1 MRKHLH
7 LFFLSAVAMLLP
19 SVKAQAQEP
28 FTQEDYT
35 VNPELL
41 KMTPEQKA
49 QAVESYKRTFPGLL
63 RYKDEPIGKSKSKLP
78 MAQTKVSEAPH
89 KTVAKAEPSAALKNK
104 TIWVSMYT
112 SDDWDRNDKTTWHYG
127 VYSLTPSNPIA
138 FTQLTPDATYLVAPN
153 GVQFANGHYYGI
165 YSNRFYNTF
174 LGFWL
179 AEFYLS
185 DYDTKTWTGTRKRLS
200 TTSQQNICQESAQA
214 DDGTVYGI
222 FWNSGMSGRE
232 LCTVDYSD
240 GTNIKRTK
248 IANVSNFYVALGITE
263 NDQLYGIADDGNL
276 YKIDKKDGSE
286 TLVGATGLTLKNS
299 KGQVRYQT
307 GEIDQTDDKFYW
319 HANDADGNRG
329 LYEVNLQ
336 TGAATLIGTSNSI
349 VTGMII
355 PQPEPAAAAPA
366 KADTAWIEMT
376 IPDHNGKLHFKAPTL
391 TYSGETLSGSLSY
404 KLRDIRYKNTADSI
418 VVSGTTTA
426 GADVVADV
434 YFKQIGHHKL
444 ALTVS
449 NSAGTSKEYL
459 LSLNVGYDTPNPVT
473 NLTVAV
479 DSIDN
484 QKVNLSWATPR
495 GGVNDGDYDKGTL
508 AYDVYRI
515 ANGDTVLVAGN
526 LTDNSY
532 VDNIPVSPVTY
543 YIYGVQAKAY
553 NLGSDVTWMKD
564 GIVLGNPIDFDWT
577 TNFSAIGDFRLFT
590 VIDVNNDGMKWI
602 KNNTL
607 GHGVMSVSFLP
618 VFGGKNDDWIITP
631 PFKLDTKSVYTLTF
645 YARTD
650 AVYHANTMEVKYGKA
665 NTADGMEN
673 QIYATML
680 PPTES
685 TPFQKEIIVK
695 DNDVYY
701 FGFHDN
707 STVAD
712 KSNIFIDSLALTKTA
727 DMEGPDS
734 VVSKKLI
741 PEAEGALKATLT
753 FDVADYLIDGS
764 TFDKADSIVITRN
777 GKPLAVLTD
786 KKAGES
792 VSYTDNSVPSNAVY
806 SYEITAYR
814 NGKKGRSS
822 QVSGFVG
829 KDVPLPVQ
837 NIKVA
842 DDGSNLLVSWD
853 ELSKVGAN
861 GGYINT
867 SEEDV
872 SVYSTVI
879 SNGSLYINRLVGTSS
894 KGGTSV
900 SVAQNTDNTISGSAT
915 QELYYL
921 ATRANT
927 AEGHSGYAL
936 TKPIVLGKPLELP
949 FKESF
954 KDASVDNGFAWLES
968 NEQSSSNSESS
979 YWALMSGFAV
989 DGDGGCIYWGPH
1001 GSTKSVFAND
1011 EVSFN
1016 MPKISVKGATNPKLY
1031 FSVYSTANNPAK
1043 LRIIV
1048 VRPDG
1053 SETQAAEYDLSTT
1066 TVASWEQKSVDLS
1079 AYSSDRW
1086 IIVKFRGI
1094 ATGTNVDVRI
1104 DNINIFNQLKRDL
1117 AVNSIETP
1125 GKVRANKTGKLTA
1138 RIGNYGSRVER
1149 NFSVVALVDNVP
1161 VDTVQVNDE
1170 LAIADNK
1177 TFTLNFPV
1185 GATKSKV
1192 SVKAQVVLSNDE
1204 NSADDMSEANEV
1216 EVLPSEY
1223 TKVND
1228 LQATPAVKGVSLA
1241 WTKPVTPAAVAAEE
1255 GFEDYE
1261 PFATELGDWTLVDN
1275 SKGLAQSL
1283 FSGYPYPGEGTAF
1296 AFDAFNP
1303 NAITSDFNVV
1313 RYNPGLAAHGGQ
1325 QYAGAVCE
1333 TDATSGNSVNANNW
1347 LISPELSGNKQT
1359 IKFYA
1364 LNVAASSKQ
1373 FKETFDVLYSP
1384 TDTATASF
1392 VKLESDVADGINL
1405 IGQGVN
1411 WKEFSVELPQDA
1423 KYFAIHHTTS
1433 ASDNF
1438 LFGIDDVSFEK
1449 AGVGSHDS
1457 IISYNI
1463 YRDGTLIGSAKGNEV
1478 AYTDAAADPGQH
1490 VYNVTVVYLAKNG
1503 DVNESG
1509 LSNDASITVTS
1520 IDSIEPSADGAY
1532 DVYTVD
1538 GKAVRLNAKSLRGL
1552 KRGVYI
1558 INNTKAVVK

>member
-19 SVKAQAQEP
+19 GVKAQAQES
-28 FTQEDYT
+28 FTQQDYI

-49 QAVESYKRTFPGLL
+49 QAIESYKRTFPGLL
-63 RYKDEPIGKSKSKLP
+63 RYKEETIGESKSTLP
-78 MAQTKVSEAPH
+78 MVQTKVSEAPH
-89 KTVAKAEPSAALKNK
+89 KAVAKAEPSAVLKNK
-104 TIWVSMYT
+104 TIWVSINRR
-112 SDDWDRNDKTTWHYG
+112 DDADPNDKTTWHYG
-127 VYSLTPSNPIA
+127 VYSLTPSDPVVL
-138 FTQLTPDATYLVAPN
+138 TQLTPDASNTVAPN
-153 GVQFANGHYYGI
+153 GAQYANGHYFGAYAE
-165 YSNRFYNTF
+165 RFLNPQ

-179 AEFYLS
+179 AYIYLS
-185 DYDTKTWTGTRKRLS
+185 DYDTKTWTGTRKRLAAAGL
-200 TTSQQNICQESAQA
+200 QYICQESAQA

-222 FWNSGMSGRE
+222 YWNSSMSGRR
-232 LCTVDYSD
+232 LCIADYSS
-240 GTNIKRTK
+240 GTKVDLKEIGK
-248 IANVSNFYVALGITE
+248 VSNFYVALGITE

-276 YKIDKKDGSE
+276 YMLNKKTAEE
-286 TLVGATGLTLKNS
+286 TLVGPTGLTLKDS
-299 KGQVRYQT
+299 KDRVFVQT

-319 HANDADGNRG
+319 HAVDYQGNKG

-336 TGAATLIGTSNSI
+336 TGAATLIGKSAAT

-355 PQPEPAAAAPA
+355 PQPEPAATAPA

-376 IPDHNGKLHFKAPTL
+376 IPDHNGRLHFKAPTL
-391 TYSGETLSGSLSY
+391 TYSGEALSGSLSY
-404 KLRDIRYKNTADSI
+404 KLRDISYKNTADSI

-459 LSLNVGYDTPNPVT
+459 LSLNVGYDIPNPVT
-473 NLTVAV
+473 NLKVVA
-479 DSIDN
+479 DSTDK
-484 QKVNLSWATPR
+484 QKVNLSWDTPR
-495 GGVNDGDYDKGTL
+495 GGKNDGDYDKGTL

-515 ANGDTVLVAGN
+515 ANGDTVLVASN

-553 NLGSDVTWMKD
+553 NLGSDVTWASK
-564 GIVLGNPIDFDWT
+564 GIVVGNPIDFDWA
-577 TNFSAIGDFRLFT
+577 TNFSTLADFGLFT

-602 KNNTL
+602 QNKEV
-607 GHGVMSVSFLP
+607 GHGVKSVSSLP
-618 VFGGKNDDWIITP
+618 VYKTANDDWIVTP

-650 AVYHANTMEVKYGKA
+650 KVYHANTMEVKYGKD
-665 NTADGMEN
+665 NTVAGMEN
-673 QIYATML
+673 QLYATMI

-685 TPFQKEIIVK
+685 TPFQKEIIVN

-712 KSNIFIDSLALTKTA
+712 KANLFIDSLALTKTA

-734 VVSKKLI
+734 VLNKRLI
-741 PEAEGALKATLT
+741 PDAEGALKATLT
-753 FDVADYLIDGS
+753 FDVPDFLIDGS
-764 TFDKADSIVITRN
+764 SFDKVDSIVITRN

-786 KKAGES
+786 KEAGEG
-792 VSYTDNSVPSNAVY
+792 VSYTDSSVPSNAIY

-829 KDVPLPVQ
+829 KDIPQPVQ

-872 SVYSTVI
+872 SVYSTVRMNNSI
-879 SNGSLYINRLVGTSS
+879 YINRLVGTSS

-900 SVAQNTDNTISGSAT
+900 TVAQNTDKTISGGTT

-936 TKPIVLGKPLELP
+936 TKPILLGNPLELP

-954 KDASVDNGFAWLES
+954 KNAKVENGLVWLEA

-979 YWALMSGFAV
+979 SWAIMSGSAE
-989 DGDGGCIYWGPH
+989 DGDGGCVYWGPQ
-1001 GSTKSVFAND
+1001 GSSKSVYAND
-1011 EVSFN
+1011 EVSLN
-1016 MPKISVKGATNPKLY
+1016 LPKVALNGAANPKLY
-1031 FSVYSTANNPAK
+1031 FSVYSSAKNNAK
-1043 LRIIV
+1043 LRVIV
-1048 VRPDG
+1048 ARPDG
-1053 SETQAAEYDLSTT
+1053 SETQAVEYDLSTT
-1066 TVASWEQKSVDLS
+1066 TSAGWSQKSVDLS
-1079 AYSSDRW
+1079 PYASDRW
-1086 IIVKFRGI
+1086 TIVKFRGI
-1094 ATGTNVDVRI
+1094 ATGTDVNVRI
-1104 DNINIFNQLKRDL
+1104 DNINIFNQLRRNL
-1117 AVNSIETP
+1117 AVSSIETP
-1125 GKVRANKTGKLTA
+1125 SKVRANKTGKLSVKV
-1138 RIGNYGSRVER
+1138 GNYGSRTER
-1149 NFSVVALVDNVP
+1149 NYSIVAFVDNVP
-1161 VDTVQVNDE
+1161 VDTLQVNDE
-1170 LAIADNK
+1170 LAIANNK
-1177 TFTLNFPV
+1177 SFTLNFPV

-1204 NSADDMSEANEV
+1204 NSADDVSEANEV

-1223 TKVND
+1223 TKVDD
-1228 LQATPAVKGVSLA
+1228 LQATQAEKGVSLA
-1241 WTKPVTPAAVAAEE
+1241 WTKPVTPTAVATEE
-1255 GFEDYE
+1255 DFEDYE

-1296 AFDAFNP
+1296 AFEAFNP

-1313 RYNPGLAAHGGQ
+1313 RYNPGLGAHGGQ

-1333 TDATSGNSVNANNW
+1333 TDANTGNSVNANNW

-1359 IKFYA
+1359 VKFYA

-1373 FKETFDVLYSP
+1373 FKETFDVLYSL
-1384 TDTATASF
+1384 TDTATSSF
-1392 VKLESDVADGINL
+1392 VKLESYVADGTTL
-1405 IGQGVN
+1405 IGQGAN

-1463 YRDGTLIGSAKGNEV
+1463 YRDGTLIGSVKGNEV
-1478 AYTDAAADPGQH
+1478 AYTDALADQGQH
-1490 VYNVTVVYLAKNG
+1490 VYNVTVVYLANNG

-1509 LSNDASITVTS
+1509 LSNDASITVTG
-1520 IDSIEPSADGAY
+1520 IESIEAGTEGTY

-1538 GKAVRLNAKSLRGL
+1538 GKAVRLGAKSLKGL

-1558 INNTKAVVK
+1558 INNTKATVK